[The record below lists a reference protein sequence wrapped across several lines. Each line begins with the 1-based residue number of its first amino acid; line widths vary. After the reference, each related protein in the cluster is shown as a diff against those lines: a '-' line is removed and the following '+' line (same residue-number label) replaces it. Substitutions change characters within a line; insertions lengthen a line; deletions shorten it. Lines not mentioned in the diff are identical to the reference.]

1 MCRKGK
7 GKSLKVLSVTFS
19 FLKGQFKRLDKL
31 LLLLC
36 ITASSL
42 SVYLL
47 YTMVQNEINPDVISN
62 RTWIMQLAA
71 AFVGITLAL
80 LISLLDHK
88 LISKICLFTFA
99 PMSLILSLLLFT
111 PLGVQTAGST
121 ETNWLNLGFVQIQP
135 SEFLTVAFIMTFSAH
150 LHKVGDKMNQINHML
165 LLCLHAFVPIIIMV
179 LQDNTGAPLIVLL
192 VFLMMM
198 FMAGISWKYIAAV
211 VVSLPALG
219 YVFWNFYAK
228 DYHKLRIQVIFD
240 EEIRQQEILGI
251 FYQQGRSLVAMGSGG
266 LTGQGLS
273 KSGGGEYISIFAIH
287 NDFMFAYIGM
297 SLGLIGCI
305 LVLVLMLAICIKL
318 LTVAGVAKDPL
329 GKSICTGVFAT
340 IFFHTV
346 INVGMVTAVT
356 PVVGVP
362 LPFISSGGSSTLSLY
377 IAIGFALS
385 VWANREKKYHLF
397 YSED

>member
-1 MCRKGK
+1 M
-7 GKSLKVLSVTFS
+7 KVLSVTFS